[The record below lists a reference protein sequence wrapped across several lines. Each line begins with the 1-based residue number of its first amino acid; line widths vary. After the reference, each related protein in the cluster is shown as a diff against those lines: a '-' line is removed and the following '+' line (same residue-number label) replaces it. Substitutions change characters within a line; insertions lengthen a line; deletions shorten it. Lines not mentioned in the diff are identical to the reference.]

1 MPATRPPFAVPGALL
16 ILLGSTWLAVGCAAR
31 GATPTKGEVGTVQ
44 PFHDRWWQYYERGVA
59 WAGIGRLGEA
69 ETDLRVCL
77 EQRQADR
84 RRARTYG
91 MHFVQCFAHRE
102 LGAVLLKQG
111 KLDEAER
118 ELRLSLAQEPSAKAE
133 FLLQRLAEQRQGVAA
148 RPDHA
153 PLVQGSAP
161 LPVAPVPPPGA
172 APDPQRETVV
182 LESVEPAAAGFAIS
196 GHLQPADSWLWL
208 LPAAGTPQQVRLAAD
223 GGFSATVPAGAQLAR
238 GDASGPDAAAAT
250 LPVVAASAGSLVIDG
265 PDQQRI
271 VHGPRAFYRYK
282 AAASGGVRELVVR
295 DAQGRERGRQVLSGT
310 HAAGTFPVAIED
322 GAQAL
327 TFRLSGPAGQLGEAT
342 VAVSGEGTPLQ
353 DRHLRATALVIPLQS
368 PRPGALR
375 ADDDTRL
382 IGALLAD
389 GRFQLQDPG
398 ADALLA
404 RELALVEAGYVDRAT
419 AAAAGRRLAT
429 RYVLA
434 GTLTRSPG
442 LQRGDVECY
451 LRLISCDTGA
461 VLRTA
466 DAFAEDLPA
475 ARDDEFF
482 TSVAGLLRQ
491 EFPVVEGRVVENGT
505 GVGLD
510 VGARAGVVK
519 TMRFHILPAAGAD
532 RQAPLT
538 VVEIQDV
545 DAERARARPIAGGS
559 AAPGATAISE

>member
-1 MPATRPPFAVPGALL
+1 MRVTRPSLAVPGALL

-31 GATPTKGEVGTVQ
+31 GATPTKGEVGTTE

-59 WAGIGRLGEA
+59 WAGIGHLGEA

-77 EQRQADR
+77 ELRQTDR

-102 LGAVLLKQG
+102 LGAVLLKLG
-111 KLDEAER
+111 RLDEAER

-133 FLLQRLAEQRQGVAA
+133 YLLQRLAEQRQGVAA
-148 RPDHA
+148 RVAHA
-153 PLVQGSAP
+153 PLVQGSVP
-161 LPVAPVPPPGA
+161 LPAVAEPVIGD
-172 APDPQRETVV
+172 APADQRESVV
-182 LESVEPAAAGFAIS
+182 LEAVAPAAAGFAIS
-196 GHLQPADSWLWL
+196 GHLQPADAWLWM
-208 LPAAGTPQQVRLAAD
+208 LPAAGAPQQLVIAAD
-223 GGFSATVPAGAQLAR
+223 GGFTATVPAGAQLAR

-250 LPVVAASAGSLVIDG
+250 LPVVAASAGSLVIEG
-265 PDQQRI
+265 PDQSRI
-271 VHGPRAFYRYK
+271 VHGPRAYYRYK
-282 AAASGGVRELVVR
+282 VAATGGVRELVVR
-295 DAQGRERGRQVLSGT
+295 DAAGRERGRQQLAGT

-327 TFRLSGPAGQLGEAT
+327 TFRLSGPGGLLGEAT
-342 VAVSGEGTPLQ
+342 VAVSGEATPLQ

-368 PRPGALR
+368 PHPAALR
-375 ADDDTRL
+375 VEDDTRL
-382 IGALLAD
+382 VGALLAD

-442 LQRGDVECY
+442 AQRGDVECY
-451 LRLISCDTGA
+451 LRLISCDSGA

-466 DAFAEDLPA
+466 DAFAEDLPV

-482 TSVAGLLRQ
+482 ASVAGLLRQ
-491 EFPVVEGRVVENGT
+491 EFPVVEGRVVQRET
-505 GVGLD
+505 GLGLD

-519 TMRFHILPAAGAD
+519 SMRFHILPAAGAD

-545 DAERARARPIAGGS
+545 EAERARALPVAGG
-559 AAPGATAISE
+559 ALAPGATAISE